1 MRRLLFVAIGVRD
14 QRRVEV
20 VKESGFGFASAKSG
34 FTFRG
39 AYCAQVVAGCP
50 SFGGQRT
57 SRANAAATA
66 GSGLKLCV
74 VLHRPSPSRSVTSSR
89 QSVLL
94 AIESAAS
101 GLPNPAFQRTA
112 FGVR

>member
-1 MRRLLFVAIGVRD
+1 MCRLQFAAIGVRVV
-14 QRRVEV
+14 RRVSE
-20 VKESGFGFASAKSG
+20 VKESGFGFASATWG

-39 AYCAQVVAGCP
+39 AYSAQVVTGCP

-57 SRANAAATA
+57 SWASAAATA
-66 GSGLKLCV
+66 GFGSKLCA
-74 VLHRPSPSRSVTSSR
+74 VLRRPSPSRGFASSR
-89 QSVLL
+89 QSGLL
-94 AIESAAS
+94 AIEPAAS

>member
-39 AYCAQVVAGCP
+39 AYSAQVVTGCP

-57 SRANAAATA
+57 SWASAAATA
-66 GSGLKLCV
+66 GFGSKLYA
-74 VLHRPSPSRSVTSSR
+74 VLRRPSPSRSFASSR
-89 QSVLL
+89 QSGLL
-94 AIESAAS
+94 AIEPAAS